1 MSDVAKAA
9 GVSAATVSRAL
20 RGEPG
25 VSEATRQ
32 HVSEVA
38 RRMKYAIARDASSL
52 AGGRRYAIAVL
63 TSEVSPVLAGAEGAL
78 RQAGYDVLL
87 YVLGSS
93 DARAKFFDEL
103 PLGRRVDGVLL
114 LSISMTTAEQAA
126 LESLEVPHMTVDDA
140 DLRHALRTAVSH
152 LVSLGHR
159 DVALVLSDG
168 VDESDES
175 YDEILVSAGVEVR
188 PEWTVWCSPTVDGGE
203 QVVDVLLDG
212 ERLPTAVMS
221 SSTAVDLALLGL
233 LVERPRR
240 LDELIGAVKVVGGDR
255 FTPTAAFIEGR
266 VAHLLGVGCIE
277 RHAERL
283 SPTRAGTAHLARLL
297 CLEVDPGAAALWSFC
312 TTLKLSLLDLVGDAR
327 CVLVGEAAQW
337 ARGECEAQ

>member
-63 TSEVSPVLAGAEGAL
+63 TAEVSPLLAGAEGAL

-87 YVLGSS
+87 YVLGDE
-93 DARAKFFDEL
+93 DARGKFFDEV

-114 LSISMTTAEQAA
+114 LSISLTEAEQAA
-126 LESLEVPHMTVDDA
+126 LGTLEVPYLAVDDT
-140 DLRHALRTAVSH
+140 DLRRALRTAVEH
-152 LVSLGHR
+152 LKALGHK

-168 VDESDES
+168 VDES
-175 YDEILVSAGVEVR
+175 YDEILADAGLTVR

-212 ERLPTAVMS
+212 ERMPTAVIS
-221 SSTAVDLALLGL
+221 SN
-233 LVERPRR
+233 
-240 LDELIGAVKVVGGDR
+240 
-255 FTPTAAFIEGR
+255 
-266 VAHLLGVGCIE
+266 
-277 RHAERL
+277 
-283 SPTRAGTAHLARLL
+283 
-297 CLEVDPGAAALWSFC
+297 GAAALGIYLRVQRDGRAVPDELSIVSLDGQELTRVVGLTAVEGAEKEQGERAVADLF
-312 TTLKLSLLDLVGDAR
+312 TLI
-327 CVLVGEAAQW
+327 
-337 ARGECEAQ
+337 RGEEIEPVEHAPKLVVRNSSGPVT

>member
-32 HVSEVA
+32 HVSEIA

-87 YVLGSS
+87 YVLG
-93 DARAKFFDEL
+93 DAAARAKFFDEL

-114 LSISMTTAEQAA
+114 LSMSLSGPERVS
-126 LESLEVPHMTVDDA
+126 LESLEVPHVTVDDT
-140 DLRHALRTAVSH
+140 DLRHALQTAVAH
-152 LVSLGHR
+152 VVSLGHR

-168 VDESDES
+168 EDES
-175 YDEILVSAGVEVR
+175 YDEILLSAGLEVR
-188 PEWTVWCSPTVDGGE
+188 PEWTVWCSPTVGGGE

-212 ERLPTAVMS
+212 ERLPSAVIS
-221 SSTAVDLALLGL
+221 SN
-233 LVERPRR
+233 
-240 LDELIGAVKVVGGDR
+240 
-255 FTPTAAFIEGR
+255 
-266 VAHLLGVGCIE
+266 
-277 RHAERL
+277 
-283 SPTRAGTAHLARLL
+283 
-297 CLEVDPGAAALWSFC
+297 GAAAVGIFLRVQRDGRAVPDEVSIVSLDGQELTRVVGLTAVEGAEKEQGERAVADLF
-312 TTLKLSLLDLVGDAR
+312 TLIRGGEVEPAEHPLRLVVRNSSGPVAPA
-327 CVLVGEAAQW
+327 G
-337 ARGECEAQ
+337 

>member
-1 MSDVAKAA
+1 MDLQYARTVTSMSDVAKAA

-52 AGGRRYAIAVL
+52 AGGRRYAIAVV
-63 TSEVSPVLAGAEGAL
+63 TSEVSPILAGAEGAL

-87 YVLGSS
+87 YVLADGSS
-93 DARAKFFDEL
+93 REKFFDEL

-114 LSISMTTAEQAA
+114 LSLSMTEAEQAA
-126 LESLEVPHMTVDDA
+126 LESLEVPHISVDDA
-140 DLRHALRTAVSH
+140 DLRRALRTAVAH
-152 LVSLGHR
+152 LRDLGHR

-168 VDESDES
+168 IDES
-175 YDEILVSAGVEVR
+175 YDEILVAEGLDVR

-212 ERLPTAVMS
+212 ERLPTAVIS
-221 SSTAVDLALLGL
+221 SN
-233 LVERPRR
+233 
-240 LDELIGAVKVVGGDR
+240 
-255 FTPTAAFIEGR
+255 
-266 VAHLLGVGCIE
+266 
-277 RHAERL
+277 
-283 SPTRAGTAHLARLL
+283 
-297 CLEVDPGAAALWSFC
+297 GAAAVGIYLRVQRDGRTVPGEVSIVSLDGQELTRVVGLTAVEGAAKEQGERAVADLF
-312 TTLKLSLLDLVGDAR
+312 TLIRGGEIEPAEHPVRLVVRNSSGPVA
-327 CVLVGEAAQW
+327 
-337 ARGECEAQ
+337 